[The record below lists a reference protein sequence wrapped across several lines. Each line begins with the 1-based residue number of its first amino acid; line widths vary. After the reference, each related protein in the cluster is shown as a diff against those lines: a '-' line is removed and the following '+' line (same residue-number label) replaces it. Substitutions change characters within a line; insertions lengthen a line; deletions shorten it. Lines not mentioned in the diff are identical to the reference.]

1 MRLAQA
7 LYDAAPTSETDTTK
21 ILNSRFLVY
30 QFLELVPDM
39 RELIFDFY
47 GSRYSSCL
55 ALMEKIKGDV
65 MLDM

>member
-1 MRLAQA
+1 M
-7 LYDAAPTSETDTTK
+7 
-21 ILNSRFLVY
+21 LNSCFLVD